1 MLRAVSMLGCS
12 EETAPED
19 LIINA
24 AYRGIPFGA
33 ARWIIVT
40 EAAYCYCLLTEAAYK
55 SCLLPLPIDT
65 WNAAIPLWKCS
76 QC

>member
-33 ARWIIVT
+33 ARWIIANRHMECCYSLVEVLT
-40 EAAYCYCLLTEAAYK
+40 MLGLSGKPAAVQSFCNTTTRAA
-55 SCLLPLPIDT
+55 L
-65 WNAAIPLWKCS
+65 
-76 QC
+76 